1 MLLLRRFPAPMLGSR
16 VRASYFS
23 RPPSRAFSSPP
34 PGSAALGA
42 APPGGAA
49 LPHRAVG
56 WWLAGTAGLVYAMV
70 VLGGVTR
77 LTRSGLSIV
86 EWKLAGEPLPRSA
99 AEWEA
104 AFDKYRAFPEFQR
117 VNSRMSL
124 EEFKPIYVMEW
135 AHRMWGRGLGLVFGA
150 PLLALAVARRVPPGL
165 GPRLGAML
173 ALGGGQGLV
182 GWWMVKSGL
191 EHDRFKPHEV
201 PRVSPYRLATHLTG
215 AWLLYSLLVWS
226 ALDVLRGAPGAL
238 APGAAAATR
247 ALRPWALGAAG
258 VVGVTTL
265 SGAFVAG
272 NDAGRAFND
281 WPLFAG
287 RWVPEGLWDPALGA
301 RNLFENTATVQFD
314 HRALAYS
321 SLAGVGALHAAVA
334 RAGGRAALPPPVWRG
349 AVLVAGAVAAQATL
363 GVATLVT
370 YVPVA
375 LGAAHQA
382 GALGVWTAVLYLL
395 HALKKAAPAP
405 LPAAAAAA
413 PPAARAAMALA
424 LVAAAPCGAAAP
436 DS

>member
-1 MLLLRRFPAPMLGSR
+1 MRFLRARPFLSIPRPLSLR
-16 VRASYFS
+16 V
-23 RPPSRAFSSPP
+23 FSSSPTA
-34 PGSAALGA
+34 SSFA
-42 APPGGAA
+42 APA

-56 WWLAGTAGLVYAMV
+56 LWLAGTAGLVYAMV

-86 EWKLAGEPLPRSA
+86 EWKLAGEPLPLDA
-99 AEWEA
+99 AAWEA
-104 AFDKYRAFPEFQR
+104 AFAKYRAFPEYQR

-135 AHRMWGRGLGLVFGA
+135 AHRMWGRGLGVVFGV
-150 PLLALAVARRVPPGL
+150 PLLALAAARRVPPGL
-165 GPRLGAML
+165 GARLGGML
-173 ALGGGQGLV
+173 ALGGAQGLV

-191 EHDRFKPHEV
+191 EHERFKAYEV
-201 PRVSPYRLATHLTG
+201 PRVSPYRLAAHLTG
-215 AWLLYSLLVWS
+215 AWTLYSLLAWS
-226 ALDVLRGAPGAL
+226 AMDLLRAAPAAA
-238 APGAAAATR
+238 APGAAAAART
-247 ALRPWALGAAG
+247 LRPWALGAAG
-258 VVGVTTL
+258 VLGVTTL

-287 RWVPEGLWDPALGA
+287 RAVPEGVWDPALGA

-314 HRALAYS
+314 HRALAYAS
-321 SLAGVGALHAAVA
+321 VGAVGALHAAAA
-334 RAGGRAALPPPVWRG
+334 RAGGRAALPPPLWRG

-363 GVATLVT
+363 GVATLVM

-395 HALKKAAPAP
+395 HGFKGAARLPPA
-405 LPAAAAAA
+405 PAAAAAA
-413 PPAARAAMALA
+413 A
-424 LVAAAPCGAAAP
+424 GAAVLVVG
-436 DS
+436 